1 MEQNNINIHNNTAD
15 PYFEEVKSKTTFS
28 FDFVLWFYR
37 ILKYW
42 YLFIIF
48 LALCLGIAYILNRQ
62 WVPIYRTQSLVILEE
77 RGNESV
83 VAGAVPLGSILRNTL
98 NQQIVLESFGMTERT
113 IKNLDREKY
122 PKMHVDYFR
131 QTRFKRHSLYVNT
144 PVLID
149 IIEIEPQAYY
159 QNFNLAYIDNNT
171 CKIYQ
176 EETETTPAF
185 SANVSFDEEFE
196 AKGFKIKLE
205 KTKDFAPNFM
215 EFKFRFLSDNDL
227 IGMFAYSVGTELKE
241 EQATALTISKSGTD
255 AARDIDYL
263 SALLAEFN
271 NYNLDLKNQQA
282 ELSLDFIEK
291 QLKIISDSLKSSQLA
306 LESFQN
312 ESGVFDATLSKGIR
326 SDMETAYTEKDDL
339 MLREKSILILSSRI
353 NANLNGSTVLIEP
366 SALGLTEPK
375 LEGYISEYNK
385 LIAGSQYY
393 GVKNPFYKQTI
404 EQLNTYRI
412 KIGEELRHILARVQ
426 TEKENLANKYE
437 ILELKLNNLP
447 PQEREMLKLEREY
460 RINEIYDQYLRQRRQ
475 EVQIQKASNTPDNF
489 VLEAPRSVGITNGG
503 ETSKKYTYFF
513 FLGLIIPF
521 GIIVLKEEI
530 LKNKLSTKEECE
542 KLSGRPVI
550 GTIENVSKKL
560 SNGSVLVKNYPKSS
574 FAESFRNIRVRL
586 EYLAQRENNI
596 SVLVTSAEPGDG
608 KTFIASNIASVYQL
622 TGKKVVIVDLDLRRP
637 AVSKTLN
644 LTTHR
649 GVSNY
654 LINQV
659 TMEEI
664 IISQTDFGFDVIPAG
679 TLPPNPSEL
688 IKTDKT
694 RELISSLK
702 KIYDYVV
709 IDCSPVGLVS
719 DAYVLSAMVD
729 TTLFVVRRN
738 KTSKTFFKSV
748 IDQLR
753 ADGINNTALIFN
765 DVKGREG
772 YYGTA
777 RYYGDK
783 SYYLKKSN
791 YYHDD
796 YFEKD

>member
-1 MEQNNINIHNNTAD
+1 MEQNNINIHNTND

-42 YLFIIF
+42 YLFVIF
-48 LALCLGIAYILNRQ
+48 LILCLGTAYILNRK
-62 WVPIYRTQSLVILEE
+62 WVPVYRTQAMVILEE
-77 RGNESV
+77 RGSVSV
-83 VAGAVPLGSILRNTL
+83 VSGAVPLGSILRSTL
-98 NQQIVLESFGMTERT
+98 NQQIVLESYGITERT
-113 IKNLDREKY
+113 IKHLEREKY

-131 QTRFKRHSLYVNT
+131 ETRFKRHSLYVNT
-144 PVLID
+144 PVLIN
-149 IIEIEPQAYY
+149 IVEITPQAYS
-159 QNFNLAYIDNNT
+159 QAFNLAYIDDNT
-171 CKIYQ
+171 CRIFY
-176 EETETTPAF
+176 EETVSKPGF
-185 SANVSFDEEFE
+185 SVNVPFNEVFE
-196 AKGFKIKLE
+196 SKGFKIKLE
-205 KTKDFAPNFM
+205 KTEDFAPNFM
-215 EFKFRFLSDNDL
+215 EFSFRFLSDNDL
-227 IGMFAYSVGTELKE
+227 IGMFRGSIGTELKE
-241 EQATALTISKSGTD
+241 EGATALTISKYGAD
-255 AARDIDYL
+255 AARDVDYMN
-263 SALLAEFN
+263 ALLNEFN
-271 NYNLDLKNQQA
+271 SYNLDLKNQQA
-282 ELSLDFIEK
+282 DLSLDFIER
-291 QLKIISDSLKSSQLA
+291 QLSIINDSLRSSQLA
-306 LESFQN
+306 LERFQN
-312 ESGVFDATLSKGIR
+312 ESGVFDASESKDIR
-326 SDMETAYTEKDDL
+326 GNIELAYTDKDKL
-339 MLREKSILILSSRI
+339 IIKEKSILILSSKI
-353 NANLNGSTVLIEP
+353 NANLNGSTALIEP
-366 SALGLTEPK
+366 SSLGVEEGK
-375 LEGYISEYNK
+375 LETYISEYNK

-404 EQLNTYRI
+404 EQLNVLRL
-412 KIGEELRHILARVQ
+412 KIGEELRHILSRLQ
-426 TEKENLANKYE
+426 TEKETLADKYE

-447 PQEREMLKLEREY
+447 PQERELLKLEREY

-489 VLEAPRSVGITNGG
+489 VLEAPRSVGVVNGG
-503 ETSKKYTYFF
+503 ETSKNYMYFF
-513 FLGLIIPF
+513 ILGLVLPF
-521 GIIVLKEEI
+521 GIIVLKEEV

-586 EYLAQRENNI
+586 EYMAQRENNI
-596 SVLVTSAEPGDG
+596 AVLVTSAEPGDG

-644 LTTHR
+644 LITHR

-659 TMEEI
+659 SLEEI

-688 IKTDKT
+688 IKTEKT
-694 RELISSLK
+694 KELISSLK
-702 KIYDYVV
+702 KMYDYVV

-753 ADGINNTALIFN
+753 TDGINNTALIFN

-783 SYYLKKSN
+783 SYYLKKSS

>member
-1 MEQNNINIHNNTAD
+1 MERNNINTNNTTD
-15 PYFEEVKSKTTFS
+15 PYFEEVKSKTTFT

-42 YLFIIF
+42 YLFAIF
-48 LALCLGIAYILNRQ
+48 LGLCLSFAYILNRK
-62 WVPIYRTQSLVILEE
+62 WVPVYVTQALVILEE
-77 RGNESV
+77 RGDVSI

-98 NQQIVLESFGMTERT
+98 NQQIVLESYGMTERT
-113 IKNLDREKY
+113 IKNMDKAKY

-131 QTRFKRHSLYVNT
+131 QTRFKRYSLYVNT
-144 PVLID
+144 PVLIN
-149 IIEIEPQAYY
+149 IIEIKPQAYY
-159 QNFNLAYIDNNT
+159 QVFNLAYVDKNT
-171 CKIYQ
+171 CRIYY
-176 EETETTPAF
+176 EGTEDKPGF
-185 SANVSFDEEFE
+185 SVNIPFNEDFKT
-196 AKGFKIKLE
+196 KGFKIRLE
-205 KTKDFAPNFM
+205 KTEDFEGKFID
-215 EFKFRFLSDNDL
+215 FSFRFLSDNDL
-227 IGMFAYSVGTELKE
+227 IGMYNKSISTQLKDE
-241 EQATALTISKSGTD
+241 KATALTISKYGTD
-255 AARDIDYL
+255 AARDVDYM
-263 SALLAEFN
+263 SSLLNEFR

-282 ELSLDFIEK
+282 DLSLDFIEK
-291 QLKIISDSLKSSQLA
+291 QLNIISDSLKSSQLA
-306 LESFQN
+306 LEHFQN
-312 ESGVFDATLSKGIR
+312 ESGVFEATASKDIR
-326 SDMETAYTEKDDL
+326 GNMDEAFGEKDKL
-339 MLREKSILILSSRI
+339 MIKENSMLILSTQIKS
-353 NANLNGSTVLIEP
+353 NLNGSTPLIEP
-366 SALGLTEPK
+366 SALDITEPK
-375 LEGYISEYNK
+375 LEEYIQEYNK
-385 LIAGSQYY
+385 LLSGSQYY
-393 GVKNPFYKQTI
+393 GPKNPFYKQTVD
-404 EQLNTYRI
+404 QLNTYRM
-412 KIGEELRHILARVQ
+412 KIGEELLRIFAKLQ
-426 TEKENLANKYE
+426 NEKENLVNKYE
-437 ILELKLNNLP
+437 ILELKVNNLP
-447 PQEREMLKLEREY
+447 PQERELLKLEREY
-460 RINEIYDQYLRQRRQ
+460 KINEIYDQFLRQRKH

-489 VLEAPRSVGITNGG
+489 VLEAPRSAGVVNSG
-503 ETSKKYTYFF
+503 ETSKNYLYFF
-513 FLGLIIPF
+513 ALGLILPI
-521 GIIVLKEEI
+521 GIIILKEEV

-586 EYLAQRENNI
+586 EYMAQRENNI

-608 KTFIASNIASVYQL
+608 KTFIATNIASVYQL
-622 TGKKVVIVDLDLRRP
+622 TGKKVVIVDLGLRRP

-644 LTTHR
+644 LISHR

-659 TMEEI
+659 TLDEI
-664 IISQTDFGFDVIPAG
+664 IISKTDFGFDVIPAG

-688 IKTDKT
+688 IKTEKT
-694 RELISSLK
+694 KELINALK
-702 KIYDYVV
+702 KTYDYVI

-748 IDQLR
+748 IDQLKI
-753 ADGINNTALIFN
+753 DGINNTALIFN